1 MKFQLDF
8 GVRACSQG
16 CPLLLE
22 SIFVIVAVAV
32 MILSYVQEIS
42 LSGVVIDDITFDP
55 PPLADA
61 SGNVRRQLIVV
72 KALRRPACYR
82 DIIKCQISLDSTV

>member
-1 MKFQLDF
+1 MPTSLGKHFCNCRCCGDD
-8 GVRACSQG
+8 
-16 CPLLLE
+16 
-22 SIFVIVAVAV
+22 
-32 MILSYVQEIS
+32 SYVQEIS

-82 DIIKCQISLDSTV
+82 DIIKCQISLDSTM